1 MLPLLV
7 RDDRPEISDKGIERR
22 NKNALLGIKEA
33 QTNQTNIFIEKERE
47 QDRLTP
53 KTLYF

>member
-7 RDDRPEISDKGIERR
+7 RDDMSEISDKGIGQR
-22 NKNALLGIKEA
+22 KKKALLGTKEA

-53 KTLYF
+53 KTLHF